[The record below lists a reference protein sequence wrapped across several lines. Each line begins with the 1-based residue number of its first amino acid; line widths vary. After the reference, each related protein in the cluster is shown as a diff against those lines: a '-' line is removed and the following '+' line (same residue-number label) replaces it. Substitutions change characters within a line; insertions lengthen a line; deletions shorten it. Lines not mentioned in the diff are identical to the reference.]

1 MTAITAQTINTQNHG
16 PNKAAVSGHDHSYT
30 QDHAHG
36 PNCGCPS
43 HKHEHKEVEA
53 KHKHDQPDVKT
64 NKTDKDSVAEIQD
77 KLFGKLVNHSEQT
90 SEKMEKLGI
99 LEFRIYGVLSL
110 ASAIINGF
118 RGRVALPNSTL
129 FANFAE
135 SMPEILTKV
144 LQQDKE
150 KAFKKLSGGGLNG
163 LLGKFAIKAAN
174 LRGIK
179 NKDGS
184 KITTIKDVMANRDKV
199 TGATITTI
207 NGISFADALMKMGLA
222 IKEFIK
228 ASKKQESSRSNT
240 MSKILGLSSIA
251 TAINAGNMWTI
262 SSTQEAYSNALYKL
276 NKANP
281 NEEQKE
287 QRAKINAGANE
298 DYRCG
303 MKSSAAT
310 ISTILDSILP
320 KKYGQLIDSIIGAK
334 LSFEG
339 LKNGKEAEKGHE
351 EEEDSTKPTIFTK
364 GALSPIR
371 SLMHKY
377 ASMTFKFIGGMK
389 PSIAELHKFGTK
401 EGEHSADEL
410 KEFHAKLAA
419 A

>member
-16 PNKAAVSGHDHSYT
+16 PNKAAVSGHDHSHT
-30 QDHAHG
+30 QDHDHG

-90 SEKMEKLGI
+90 GEKMEKLGI

-207 NGISFADALMKMGLA
+207 NGISFSNMLAMMGSDEDGVVSEL
-222 IKEFIK
+222 
-228 ASKKQESSRSNT
+228 
-240 MSKILGLSSIA
+240 
-251 TAINAGNMWTI
+251 INAEHKGMGVQVAQVSVDQKQGALVYMPNHPNADEDGNVEMSNVDSAEEMI
-262 SSTQEAYSNALYKL
+262 NMMEAVRQYKANLSIVEMAKKAAQEAMN
-276 NKANP
+276 
-281 NEEQKE
+281 
-287 QRAKINAGANE
+287 
-298 DYRCG
+298 
-303 MKSSAAT
+303 MT
-310 ISTILDSILP
+310 
-320 KKYGQLIDSIIGAK
+320 
-334 LSFEG
+334 
-339 LKNGKEAEKGHE
+339 KNG
-351 EEEDSTKPTIFTK
+351 
-364 GALSPIR
+364 
-371 SLMHKY
+371 
-377 ASMTFKFIGGMK
+377 
-389 PSIAELHKFGTK
+389 
-401 EGEHSADEL
+401 
-410 KEFHAKLAA
+410 
-419 A
+419 